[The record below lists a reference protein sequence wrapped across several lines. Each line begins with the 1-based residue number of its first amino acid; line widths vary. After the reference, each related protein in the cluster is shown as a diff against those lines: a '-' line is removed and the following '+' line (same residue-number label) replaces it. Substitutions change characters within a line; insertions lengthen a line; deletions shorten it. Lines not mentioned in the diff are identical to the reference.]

1 MELSVV
7 VPTLNARDEL
17 SGCLDSLAA
26 HAPAAEVI
34 VVNGPSA
41 DGTTGMIQERDDVA
55 VLVELADRSIN
66 AARNAGIDRATGEI
80 IAFLDHR
87 YTISPQWVDAIGHSL
102 ETGASAV
109 TGPKRARMHAEQS
122 DETPEQRTI
131 AGRVVTFL
139 QSGNVAFKRTA
150 LDELDGFD
158 EYLEVGGSRDV
169 AHRLAGLGLSVA
181 WNQEMTVTEETS
193 TADDRHDAAWDRKYQ
208 SLAYRLVKNYSLR
221 PTVIARLLKHAGKDG
236 YTEFAEVG
244 RGKKPISAW
253 VKNGGRVLSSTVRG
267 CKDGFSNRR
276 TDRTPRRNPRG
287 RSTRSDRAIT
297 VYDWR

>member
-17 SGCLDSLAA
+17 SGCLDALAA

-66 AARNAGIDRATGEI
+66 AARNAGIDRTTGET

-87 YTISPQWVDAIGHSL
+87 YTISPKWTNAIAHSL
-102 ETGASAV
+102 DTGASAV

-131 AGRVVTFL
+131 AGRDVTFF
-139 QSGNVAFKRTA
+139 QSGNVAFEGEV

-158 EYLEVGGSRDV
+158 EYLEIGGSRDV
-169 AHRLAGLGLSVA
+169 AHRLAALGRSVA
-181 WNQEMTVTEETS
+181 WNQEMAVTKETT
-193 TADDRHDAAWDRKYQ
+193 TAEDRHGAAWNRKYQ
-208 SLAYRLVKNYSLR
+208 SLAYRLVKNYNLR
-221 PTVIARLLKHAGKDG
+221 PTVVARLVKHAVQDG
-236 YTEFAEVG
+236 SSEFAEVG
-244 RGKKPISAW
+244 RGNKPISAW
-253 VKNGGRVLSSTVRG
+253 VKNGSRVLSSTVIG
-267 CKDGFSNRR
+267 CKDGFSSRR
-276 TDRTPRRNPRG
+276 ADKTPRRNPRG
-287 RSTRSDRAIT
+287 RSTRSDRAVT